1 MRFLWGMAAVVAVVG
16 LAAPAHADQDPA
28 PEPANASDPATD
40 ADFLSA
46 LKFAGITYQDPTAAI
61 SAAKTLCQLED
72 TGSTE
77 EEIIGNL
84 QQRNG
89 FTGNGAA
96 KFTVIALG
104 AYCPKYITGEG
115 RGPKP
120 EGAVGD

>member
-1 MRFLWGMAAVVAVVG
+1 MRLLWGIATVVAVLG
-16 LAAPAHADQDPA
+16 LAAPAHADPDADPNA
-28 PEPANASDPATD
+28 AAASDPATD
-40 ADFLSA
+40 ADFLTA
-46 LKFAGITYQDPTAAI
+46 LKFAGISYQDPNAAI

-72 TGSTE
+72 TGATE
-77 EEIIGNL
+77 DEIIGNL

-89 FTGNGAA
+89 FSGNGAA
-96 KFTVIALG
+96 KFTVIAVG

>member
-1 MRFLWGMAAVVAVVG
+1 MRFLRGVASVVAVIG
-16 LAAPAHADQDPA
+16 LAAPAHADDDP
-28 PEPANASDPATD
+28 NADPATD
-40 ADFLSA
+40 ADFLAA
-46 LKFAGITYQDPTAAI
+46 LRFAGITYQDPKAAI
-61 SAAKTLCQLED
+61 STGKTLCQLED
-72 TGSTE
+72 TGSSE
-77 EEIIGNL
+77 DEIIGNL

-89 FTGNGAA
+89 FSGNGAA

>member
-1 MRFLWGMAAVVAVVG
+1 MKVLVGLAGCAAMIG
-16 LAAPAHADQDPA
+16 LAAPAYADDGV
-28 PEPANASDPATD
+28 D
-40 ADFLSA
+40 ADFLAA
-46 LKFAGITYQDPTAAI
+46 LRFAGISYQDPAAAI
-61 SAAKTLCQLED
+61 SAGKTVCELED

-77 EEIIGNL
+77 DEILGNL

-96 KFTVIALG
+96 KFTVIAVG

>member
-1 MRFLWGMAAVVAVVG
+1 MRLLWGIATVVAVLG
-16 LAAPAHADQDPA
+16 LAAPAYADPDA
-28 PEPANASDPATD
+28 AAGAAAASDPATD

-46 LKFAGITYQDPTAAI
+46 LKFAGITYQDPNAAI

-77 EEIIGNL
+77 DEIIGNL

>member
-1 MRFLWGMAAVVAVVG
+1 MRFLWGVASVVAAIC
-16 LAAPAHADQDPA
+16 LAAPANADEDA
-28 PEPANASDPATD
+28 TTDPATD
-40 ADFLSA
+40 ADFLAA
-46 LKFAGITYQDPTAAI
+46 LKFAGISYQDPNAAI

-72 TGSTE
+72 TGSSE
-77 EEIIGNL
+77 DEIIGNL

>member
-1 MRFLWGMAAVVAVVG
+1 MKSLQGVAAVVAMVC
-16 LAAPAHADQDPA
+16 LAAPAHADQG
-28 PEPANASDPATD
+28 PETDPATD
-40 ADFLSA
+40 ADFLA
-46 LKFAGITYQDPTAAI
+46 GLRFAGITYQDPNAAI

-72 TGSTE
+72 TGSSE
-77 EEIIGNL
+77 DEVIGNL

-89 FTGNGAA
+89 FSENGAA

>member
-1 MRFLWGMAAVVAVVG
+1 MRLLWGVAIVVAAIG
-16 LAAPAHADQDPA
+16 LVAPAHADQDP
-28 PEPANASDPATD
+28 NTDPATD
-40 ADFLSA
+40 ADFLAA
-46 LKFAGITYQDPTAAI
+46 LRFAGIGYQDPNAAV

-72 TGSTE
+72 TGSSE
-77 EEIIGNL
+77 DEIIGNL

-96 KFTVIALG
+96 KFTVIAVG

>member
-1 MRFLWGMAAVVAVVG
+1 MRLLWGIATVVAVLG
-16 LAAPAHADQDPA
+16 LAAPAHADPDA
-28 PEPANASDPATD
+28 ASDPATD

-46 LKFAGITYQDPTAAI
+46 LKFAGITYQEPNAAI

-77 EEIIGNL
+77 DEIIGNL

>member
-1 MRFLWGMAAVVAVVG
+1 MKVLVLLAGFAAVIG
-16 LAAPAHADQDPA
+16 LAGPASADDGG
-28 PEPANASDPATD
+28 NVD
-40 ADFLSA
+40 ADFLDA
-46 LKFAGITYQDPTAAI
+46 LKFAGITYQDPAAAI
-61 SAAKTLCQLED
+61 AAGKTVCQLED

-77 EEIIGNL
+77 DEILGNL

-96 KFTVIALG
+96 KFTVIAVG

-120 EGAVGD
+120 EGAIGD

>member
-1 MRFLWGMAAVVAVVG
+1 MTLLRGVAAVVAMVA
-16 LAAPAHADQDPA
+16 LAAPAHADPDP
-28 PEPANASDPATD
+28 NTDPATD
-40 ADFLSA
+40 ADFLAA
-46 LKFAGITYQDPTAAI
+46 LRFAGITYQDPGAAI

-72 TGSTE
+72 TGSSE
-77 EEIIGNL
+77 DEIIGNL

-89 FTGNGAA
+89 FSGNGAA

-120 EGAVGD
+120 EGAVGN

>member
-1 MRFLWGMAAVVAVVG
+1 MRHLRGVAIVVAAIA
-16 LAAPAHADQDPA
+16 LAAPAYADQDP
-28 PEPANASDPATD
+28 NADPATD
-40 ADFLSA
+40 ADFLTA
-46 LKFAGITYQDPTAAI
+46 LRFAAI

-72 TGSTE
+72 TGSSE
-77 EEIIGNL
+77 DEIIGNL

-89 FTGNGAA
+89 FTESGAA
-96 KFTVIALG
+96 KFTVIAVG

>member
-1 MRFLWGMAAVVAVVG
+1 MASVLVAVG
-16 LAAPAHADQDPA
+16 LAAPAYADPDA
-28 PEPANASDPATD
+28 ANDAAAASDPATD

-46 LKFAGITYQDPTAAI
+46 LKFAGISYQDPNAAI

-72 TGSTE
+72 TGATE
-77 EEIIGNL
+77 DEIIGNL

-96 KFTVIALG
+96 KFTVIAVG

>member
-1 MRFLWGMAAVVAVVG
+1 MRVLWGMASLVVLIG
-16 LAAPAHADQDPA
+16 LAAPAHADEDP
-28 PEPANASDPATD
+28 NADPATD
-40 ADFLSA
+40 ADFLTA
-46 LKFAGITYQDPTAAI
+46 LKFAGISYQDPKAAI

-72 TGSTE
+72 TGATE
-77 EEIIGNL
+77 DEIIGNL

-96 KFTVIALG
+96 KFTVIAVG